1 MNNRRILIMVEVNA
15 LGEGCPIPVVKT
27 KKAFEELTA
36 SDIVVTRVSLEMQ
49 AGNVAKLAEKK
60 GYEAIIEKIS
70 DEEWTVTTKVVI
82 DGAAPAEECCCCGG
96 EESCTCSKK
105 NVVVTIG
112 SAKMGEGS
120 DELGHILMKAMGYA
134 LNQLDPLPDTVIFY
148 NGGAYL
154 TCEGSPILEDV
165 KTLAAEGVEILTCGT
180 CLDFYGLKD
189 KLAVGGVTNMYSIVE
204 ILSKA
209 SHVVKP

>member
-1 MNNRRILIMVEVNA
+1 MIEVNA

-27 KKAFEELTA
+27 KKAFEALTA
-36 SDIVVTRVSLEMQ
+36 SEIVVTRVSMEMQ
-49 AGNVAKLAEKK
+49 AGNVKKLAEKF
-60 GYEAIIEKIS
+60 GYEAEIAQVS
-70 DEEWTVTTKVVI
+70 DDEWTITTKAVI
-82 DGAAPAEECCCCGG
+82 DGKAVEECCCGG
-96 EESCTCSKK
+96 EETECKCGKK
-105 NVVVTIG
+105 KVVVSIG

-134 LNQLDPLPDTVIFY
+134 ITQLNPLPDTVIFY

-180 CLDFYGLKD
+180 CLNFFGIAD
-189 KLAVGGVTNMYSIVE
+189 KLAVGEVTNAYTIAEKCVE
-204 ILSKA
+204 A
-209 SHVVKP
+209 DVVFKP

>member
-1 MNNRRILIMVEVNA
+1 MVEVNA

-27 KKAFEELTA
+27 KKAIEALTA

-49 AGNVAKLAEKK
+49 AGNVAKLAEKN
-60 GYEAIIEKIS
+60 GYEATIEKVS

-82 DGAAPAEECCCCGG
+82 DGNAPCECCCEEDQTECKCG
-96 EESCTCSKK
+96 KK

-180 CLDFYGLKD
+180 CLNFFGIAD
-189 KLAVGGVTNMYSIVE
+189 KLQVGEVTNAYTIAE
-204 ILSKA
+204 KCCQA
-209 SHVVKP
+209 DVVFKP

>member
-1 MNNRRILIMVEVNA
+1 MIEVNV

-27 KKAFEELTA
+27 KKVFEEMTE

-49 AGNVAKLAEKK
+49 AGNVAKIAQKY
-60 GYEAIIEKIS
+60 GYEAEIAQVS
-70 DEEWTVTTKVVI
+70 DEEWTVTTKVVK
-82 DGAAPAEECCCCGG
+82 DGKPAEECCCCGG
-96 EESCTCSKK
+96 EEEPCKCSKK
-105 NVVVTIG
+105 KVVVCIA

-134 LNQLDPLPDTVIFY
+134 ITQLNPLPDTVLFY

-180 CLDFYGLKD
+180 CLNFFGITD
-189 KLAVGGVTNMYSIVE
+189 KLQVGEITNAYTIAEKCVE
-204 ILSKA
+204 A
-209 SHVVKP
+209 DVVFKP

>member
-1 MNNRRILIMVEVNA
+1 MVEVNA
-15 LGEGCPIPVVKT
+15 LGQGCPIPVVMT
-27 KKAFEELTA
+27 KKAFEALTE
-36 SDIVVTRVSLEMQ
+36 SDTVVTRVSLEMQ
-49 AGNVAKLAEKK
+49 AGNVAKIAEKN
-60 GYEAIIEKIS
+60 GYEAVIEKVS

-82 DGAAPAEECCCCGG
+82 DGKAPAEECCCGGG
-96 EESCTCSKK
+96 EEQCTCSGKK

-120 DELGHILMKAMGYA
+120 DELGHILMKAIGYA

-180 CLDFYGLKD
+180 CLKFFGIAD
-189 KLAVGGVTNMYSIVE
+189 KLQVGEVTNAYTFAE
-204 ILSKA
+204 KCCQA
-209 SHVVKP
+209 DVVFKP